1 MRYSQKV
8 PKFLT
13 LLRSNVKYDQ
23 YTFSNFVVFTEYMSF
38 NIIIMCALDD
48 IWQNRPYCLVQ
59 YSTEKNEEEGCKVL
73 WVLAR
78 CPQFV
83 PLYIDI
89 ETDGNGSVYLPSS
102 TTTMRCTSLLHFCLP
117 SPCSNSNWYI
127 YVTRNIF
134 SKIP

>member
-1 MRYSQKV
+1 M
-8 PKFLT
+8 
-13 LLRSNVKYDQ
+13 
-23 YTFSNFVVFTEYMSF
+23 
-38 NIIIMCALDD
+38 ICALDD

-102 TTTMRCTSLLHFCLP
+102 TTTYYVQVCCTFVYPVLVVIVTG
-117 SPCSNSNWYI
+117 I

-134 SKIP
+134 SKIPLHEFLSL

>member
-1 MRYSQKV
+1 
-8 PKFLT
+8 
-13 LLRSNVKYDQ
+13 
-23 YTFSNFVVFTEYMSF
+23 
-38 NIIIMCALDD
+38 MCALDD

-102 TTTMRCTSLLHFCLP
+102 TTYYVKVCCTFVYPVLVV
-117 SPCSNSNWYI
+117 I
-127 YVTRNIF
+127 VTGI
-134 SKIP
+134 SM

>member
-1 MRYSQKV
+1 M
-8 PKFLT
+8 
-13 LLRSNVKYDQ
+13 
-23 YTFSNFVVFTEYMSF
+23 FSKIWAFSEYLNFVIK
-38 NIIIMCALDD
+38 IICALDD

-78 CPQFV
+78 CPRFV

-102 TTTMRCTSLLHFCLP
+102 TTTMYKSVALLFTQSL
-117 SPCSNSNWYI
+117 
-127 YVTRNIF
+127 YVVIVTGI
-134 SKIP
+134 SM